1 MFTFLMSTIDSILIW
16 AVAVAYIWI
25 APHTK
30 VEESFSI
37 QAIHDYLFLSRPVSK
52 STITNFINSLI
63 NNFNETQ
70 NIHFS
75 WDHESFPGFVWVVRR
90 TFISPFII
98 SLIAYPF
105 KLLNLFE
112 DKFYYQILVRICLV
126 TLFVYSYKKFH
137 RAISIVFGSYVSKWL
152 TLISLTQFHYLFYAS
167 RTLPNTFALICVQLI
182 YSTWLLEQW
191 NQFIILIAFTVL
203 VIRFETII
211 LFGCIILYEIFY
223 TRKLSI
229 TRLLTIGIPSGI
241 LWLIITVPF
250 DSYMWNRWTWPE
262 GDGIWF
268 NIVENRSHEWGTQPF
283 FWYFYSVLPKFLLF
297 SSIFATSPVFYRNKF
312 AFVTFSF
319 ILLYSLLP
327 HKELRFII
335 YTVPLLNLCV
345 ANRENT
351 IFNRKMRDG
360 LRRRPISSKHLD
372 YTDNLELLKRKI
384 DPTENEKSTFLLCK
398 RFILKNL
405 DKLITLI
412 FILNFTVSFLMLY
425 ISSTNYPGGKC
436 IRAINQQLR
445 VDQRHNISHDSSTN
459 AVYVSNLAAQS
470 GFTRFLQ
477 LDDVY
482 YGKAPQ
488 FEVNHF
494 QSYSTIY
501 LALETGEEQ
510 KYFTNC
516 SLANGSKHQMTCQ
529 LNGTNGRT
537 YKCDEQQNVTAFDRI
552 DFKQLKVNYRT
563 FLNVYKC
570 IIVATVKSQTNRV
583 E

>member
-1 MFTFLMSTIDSILIW
+1 
-16 AVAVAYIWI
+16 
-25 APHTK
+25 
-30 VEESFSI
+30 
-37 QAIHDYLFLSRPVSK
+37 
-52 STITNFINSLI
+52 
-63 NNFNETQ
+63 
-70 NIHFS
+70 
-75 WDHESFPGFVWVVRR
+75 
-90 TFISPFII
+90 
-98 SLIAYPF
+98 
-105 KLLNLFE
+105 
-112 DKFYYQILVRICLV
+112 
-126 TLFVYSYKKFH
+126 
-137 RAISIVFGSYVSKWL
+137 
-152 TLISLTQFHYLFYAS
+152 
-167 RTLPNTFALICVQLI
+167 
-182 YSTWLLEQW
+182 
-191 NQFIILIAFTVL
+191 
-203 VIRFETII
+203 
-211 LFGCIILYEIFY
+211 
-223 TRKLSI
+223 
-229 TRLLTIGIPSGI
+229 
-241 LWLIITVPF
+241 
-250 DSYMWNRWTWPE
+250 
-262 GDGIWF
+262 
-268 NIVENRSHEWGTQPF
+268 
-283 FWYFYSVLPKFLLF
+283 
-297 SSIFATSPVFYRNKF
+297 
-312 AFVTFSF
+312 
-319 ILLYSLLP
+319 
-327 HKELRFII
+327 
-335 YTVPLLNLCV
+335 
-345 ANRENT
+345 
-351 IFNRKMRDG
+351 
-360 LRRRPISSKHLD
+360 
-372 YTDNLELLKRKI
+372 
-384 DPTENEKSTFLLCK
+384 
-398 RFILKNL
+398 
-405 DKLITLI
+405 
-412 FILNFTVSFLMLY
+412 MLY